1 MNGGG
6 SPTVL
11 NAAAQTSP
19 RDDIATVSA
28 RLERLPFTRWHARA
42 LGIVGAAHFFD
53 AFDALTIAFVLPV
66 LIEKWKLAPGA
77 AAGVIAIG
85 YVGQVIGAI
94 AFGRAAE
101 TFGRMRTLRWAI
113 ALLSVFT
120 LFSGLATGVVGFVLL
135 RFVQGI
141 GLGGETPVGAAYVN
155 EICPARW
162 RGRAVFGLQMIFAF
176 GVMVTALAAL
186 WIIPVLGWRA
196 MFVIG
201 AGPLLLALVLPR
213 ILPESPRWLAGQGRG
228 VEAGE
233 ILSRIEHDL
242 ALRSVV
248 LLDLKPVALPHGSG
262 KTSFVELLRGG
273 YAPRTIGLWITALCT
288 SIAGYGIVIWMPTL
302 YRTVFH
308 LPLDQALRYGF
319 ATTFASFLGVF
330 VATLLIDRIG
340 RRHLFMLGFGGGALP
355 LLYLAASGVAI
366 GAFYTMVLATVG
378 CCFLSFLLAGLY
390 VYSPEIYPTRIRA
403 TGTGMA
409 SAWLR
414 AGAIGGPLLVGA
426 ILPSFGIAGVFSLFA
441 GAAVVG
447 AVTIMWLGVETLGR
461 SLEQIAPR

>member
-1 MNGGG
+1 MTNVSALDQRRQDMPFQDNIG
-6 SPTVL
+6 T
-11 NAAAQTSP
+11 
-19 RDDIATVSA
+19 ISA

-66 LIEKWKLAPGA
+66 LIEQWGLAPGA
-77 AAGVIAIG
+77 AAGIIAIG
-85 YVGQVIGAI
+85 YVGQLIGAI
-94 AFGRAAE
+94 SFGRAAE
-101 TFGRMRTLRWAI
+101 SFGRVRTLRWAI

-120 LFSGLATGVVGFVLL
+120 LLSGFTSGLVSFVLL

-176 GVMVTALAAL
+176 GVMVTAIAAL

-228 VEAGE
+228 PEAGD
-233 ILSRIEHDL
+233 IVARIEHDL
-242 ALRSVV
+242 VSRAIMLP
-248 LLDLKPVALPHGSG
+248 DPEPVALPSRTG
-262 KTSFVELLRGG
+262 KTSLTELFHGG
-273 YAPRTIGLWITALCT
+273 YAPRTIGLWIAALCA
-288 SIAGYGIVIWMPTL
+288 SIAGFGIVTWMPTL

-319 ATTFASFLGVF
+319 ATTFASFLGVLI
-330 VATLLIDRIG
+330 ATLLIDRIG
-340 RRHLFMLGFGGGALP
+340 RLRLFMLGFGGGALS

-366 GAFYTMVLATVG
+366 GAFYTMVLATIG

-414 AGAIGGPLLVGA
+414 FGAIAGPLLVGV
-426 ILPSFGIAGVFSLFA
+426 ILPAFGLAGVFSLFA
-441 GAAVVG
+441 GAAIVG
-447 AVTIMWLGVETLGR
+447 AVTIRALGVETLGR
-461 SLEQIAPR
+461 SLEQIEPR